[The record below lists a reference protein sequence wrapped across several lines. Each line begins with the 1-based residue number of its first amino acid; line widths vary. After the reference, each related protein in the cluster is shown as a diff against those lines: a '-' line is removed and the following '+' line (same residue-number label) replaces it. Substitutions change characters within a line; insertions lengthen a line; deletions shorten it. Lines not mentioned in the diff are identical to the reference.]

1 MFSIALHQVKG
12 CSHGRAPT
20 TVGLDLPP
28 PPSLFMSAPDPSSSL
43 LPLNSM
49 AATAPASALCLALV
63 VRSEAAVPCAGDG
76 NNIPIAVA
84 PAARVAASMK
94 APPPTLVIME
104 EEAQAAA
111 LGAAGPS
118 SLGRPSLLFQW

>member
-1 MFSIALHQVKG
+1 M
-12 CSHGRAPT
+12 P
-20 TVGLDLPP
+20 
-28 PPSLFMSAPDPSSSL
+28 APDPSSSL

-49 AATAPASALCLALV
+49 AATAAASALCLALV
-63 VRSEAAVPCAGDG
+63 VRSEAAAPRVGDG
-76 NNIPIAVA
+76 NNIPIDVA

-104 EEAQAAA
+104 EEAQAAV

-118 SLGRPSLLFQW
+118 SLGRPSLLFQR